1 MQTIIRNLLI
11 TVLGL
16 MPVTMVLAQASAPSM
31 PEAVIKLGRF
41 NGSWQANLTSIM
53 GDKSYQ
59 LDYNVKCIPVAAGNG
74 AYWEENATDP
84 NLGEMHASDLFGY
97 DRSDGKLHCY
107 TVDNMG
113 TTRDLVCD
121 WESPDHLVMGYNR
134 IENGKQVTEKL
145 DFTLK
150 EDNILEFTG
159 NSITDG
165 KTQWSGTGTFH
176 RIEGK

>member
-1 MQTIIRNLLI
+1 
-11 TVLGL
+11 
-16 MPVTMVLAQASAPSM
+16 
-31 PEAVIKLGRF
+31 
-41 NGSWQANLTSIM
+41 
-53 GDKSYQ
+53 
-59 LDYNVKCIPVAAGNG
+59 
-74 AYWEENATDP
+74 
-84 NLGEMHASDLFGY
+84 MHASDLFGY